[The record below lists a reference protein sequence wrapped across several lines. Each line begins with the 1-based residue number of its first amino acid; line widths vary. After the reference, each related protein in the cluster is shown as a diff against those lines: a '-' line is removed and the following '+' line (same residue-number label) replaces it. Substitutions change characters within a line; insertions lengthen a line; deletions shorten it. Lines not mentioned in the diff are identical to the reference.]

1 MTDGVISTVLP
12 SILAG
17 EPEAIRADS
26 LKGEGVVDEVHV
38 ASGPLLVVLDKL
50 VVEVTAGHV
59 IC

>member
-1 MTDGVISTVLP
+1 
-12 SILAG
+12 
-17 EPEAIRADS
+17 
-26 LKGEGVVDEVHV
+26 VDEVHV